1 MSQDMYQ
8 LFQTDETLEKDGVYI
23 DYGTFRVKLAR
34 SGGANKRY
42 GRILEAKA
50 KPYRRAIQ
58 TKTMDNELAE
68 KMMMDA
74 FVETCI
80 IAWEIK
86 IDDNE
91 WKSGVLS
98 EDKTLQPFNK
108 QNVLKVFDK
117 LPDLF
122 IDLSE
127 QATTLSNYRIG
138 ELEEDAK
145 N

>member
-1 MSQDMYQ
+1 MQDMYD
-8 LFQTDETLEKDGVYI
+8 LFETDQNLEKDGVYI
-23 DYGTFRVKLAR
+23 DYGSFRVKLAR

-42 GRILEAKA
+42 GKILEAKA

-68 KMMMDA
+68 RMMMDA

-80 IAWEIK
+80 IAWETK
-86 IDDNE
+86 IDEDE
-91 WKSGVLS
+91 WKSGILD
-98 EDKTLQPFNK
+98 EDKSLQPFK
-108 QNVLKVFDK
+108 KENVIKVFK
-117 LPDLF
+117 RLPDLF

>member
-1 MSQDMYQ
+1 MKDMYD
-8 LFQTDETLEKDGVYI
+8 LFQTDEALEKDGVYI
-23 DYGTFRVKLAR
+23 DYGSFRVKLAR

-58 TKTMDNELAE
+58 TKTMDNDLAE

-80 IAWEIK
+80 IAWETK
-86 IDDNE
+86 IDENE
-91 WKSGVLS
+91 WKSGILA
-98 EDKTLQPFNK
+98 EDKSLQPFK
-108 QNVLKVFDK
+108 KENVLKVFHR